1 MYMCTREVSDIT
13 VIADFTGTP
22 DFFSNPNFIIGFNK
36 MVSLYDT
43 ILISTNSISL
53 IEGNRV
59 IQEISS
65 EIEIN
70 TENIFMNLELH
81 EADTIVI
88 TNNKDKIKSWID
100 INVSVLFI
108 EEREEEQLI
117 LNNNYMP
124 DAIWSIDQFAND
136 IENLNS
142 NLYYMEH
149 IGEEYVR
156 GAMTYYKLPL
166 YNEYAQ
172 VEYDT
177 VFLGRYFKVQDGRH
191 YIHPLSRTILDFKSI
206 VRGDRILASRQ
217 VIFEYLN
224 YIIKHFIDQSQ
235 DITHIT
241 AVPPRPNQQHR
252 FYGFE
257 QFYDGTVPLGFQLLE
272 TTRPYESPKYSRGAY
287 EKYQCVEGVFE
298 CTENIQG
305 HVLLIDDI
313 FTSGSTVSECVRV
326 LERNGAD
333 KVTVIP
339 LAHTQYLPA
348 SDFKWLDG
356 KFDDNGNEYKLKIKK
371 KDGSAFWVRE
381 DGHIL
386 NHNEVVKYYNDQ
398 NRYEINNE
406 PPYTLNCDEN
416 EIQGILFDLDDT
428 LIETGDLEG
437 YRRNYRELT
446 SEIILEN
453 SMPLIG
459 VELVNELKRRGLKI
473 GVVTRSREEYAK
485 LVLDTYGYEY
495 DVLISRYS
503 TYRTKPHQ
511 DPYVS
516 CAKKMLIDP
525 INLISIG
532 NEDVDTISS
541 NKAGIYCYEIGDNI
555 SIEEVIRLLNSIL
568 ELRLIG

>member
-1 MYMCTREVSDIT
+1 MYMCTRDVSDIT

-36 MVSLYDT
+36 MVSLNDT

-70 TENIFMNLELH
+70 VENIFINLKLH

-108 EEREEEQLI
+108 AERDEDQLI

-149 IGEEYVR
+149 IGEESIG
-156 GAMTYYKLPL
+156 GATYYKLPL

-206 VRGDRILASRQ
+206 VRGDRILASRH

-224 YIIKHFIDQSQ
+224 IIIKHFIDESQ
-235 DITHIT
+235 DITYIT

-257 QFYDGTVPLGFQLLE
+257 QFYDGTAPLNFQLLN
-272 TTRPYESPKYSRGAY
+272 TVRPYESPKYSRGGY

-339 LAHTQYLPA
+339 LAHTQYLPK

-356 KFDDNGNEYKLKIKK
+356 KFDDNGNEYKLKINKTTK
-371 KDGSAFWVRE
+371 SAFWARE
-381 DGHIL
+381 QLRGTKDHDEIV
-386 NHNEVVKYYNDQ
+386 EYYNNQ
-398 NRYEINNE
+398 NRFEFNNE
-406 PPYTLNCDEN
+406 PPYILNCEED
-416 EIQGILFDLDDT
+416 EIQGIIFDLDNT
-428 LIETGDLEG
+428 LIETTDLEF
-437 YRRNYRELT
+437 YRKNHRGLT
-446 SEIILEN
+446 TEIVLEN
-453 SMPLIG
+453 STPL
-459 VELVNELKRRGLKI
+459 VEVDLVNELKRSGFKI

-485 LVLDTYGYEY
+485 PVLDAYGYEY
-495 DVLISRYS
+495 DILISRYS

-511 DPYVS
+511 DPYIS
-516 CAKKMLIDP
+516 CMKKMEIDSRY
-525 INLISIG
+525 LISIG
-532 NEDVDTISS
+532 NEEVDTISS
-541 NKAGIYCYEIGDNI
+541 NRAGIYCYEIGDNASLEQI
-555 SIEEVIRLLNSIL
+555 TQLLNSIL
-568 ELRLIG
+568 EYRLIG